1 MASAMKKPA
10 KKPTSVVTKSST
22 KTAAAKKAAPAAKAV
37 SKTATKASAKPVS
50 KAPAKTVKA
59 ATKVAAKPVAKAKPA
74 AKVVAKAAAKPTKVA
89 TKAVAKSPSKS
100 VSKPATKVAT
110 KPVVKAKAAPAKKV
124 AAAKTPIK
132 TVTKTVVKPAVKAAS
147 KATPASAA
155 KSSAKAKVVASK
167 VSEKKVLAKGV
178 KPPKVEQKSV
188 KLAQSKISSKDV
200 KSSVSKKEV
209 EVSKT
214 RATKSEPKAEPK
226 LIKETKEAAKVSAK
240 QIKEV
245 EAASAV
251 TATKKASVTTKAS
264 KAKSAVEAVPET
276 TKITETVAETAEAKP
291 AKKATRAS
299 AKTEKAPEVQE
310 IKTGSAPTVS
320 QTTDATLL
328 ASIDTSGYVL
338 PGVKV
343 PGRRGRK
350 PKEYQPENEEM
361 AALNAVE
368 RAEMKALDKAK
379 AKDRKAKEKALLKDA
394 FSADPEATAEE
405 LERRRQRL
413 KTLIKMGK
421 DRGYLTFAEINDHLP
436 ENVVDPEAI
445 EGIISTFNDMGVA
458 VYEQAPD
465 AEALLLSDNVVT
477 VASDDDEV
485 EAAAEAALSTVD
497 SDFGRTTDPVR
508 MYMREMGTV
517 ELLTREGEI
526 VIAKKIEEG
535 LKDMIQAISACPTT
549 IAEILAQ
556 ADRIASDE
564 IKVDDIVDG
573 LVDPNAE
580 TEEEKAPV
588 VAADADEDEED
599 EDEDEEE
606 EEEDDAGAVAAGISA
621 EQLEQLKRDSL
632 AKFAVISEN
641 FDKMRKSFEKEGYNS
656 KAYIKAQ
663 EAISNELLGIRF
675 TAKVVEKLCD
685 TLRGQVDEVRHVEKQ
700 ILDVV
705 VNRCGMPR
713 SHFIKVFPGNETNL
727 NWIDGEVNA
736 GHSYSAV
743 LGRNVPTVQQLQ
755 QKLIDLQ
762 ARVVLPLPD
771 LRGINKK
778 MSAGEM
784 KARKAKRE
792 MTEANLRLV
801 ISIAKKYTNRGLQ
814 FLDLIQEG
822 NIGLMKAVDK
832 FEYRRGYKFSTYATW
847 WIRQAITRSIADQAR
862 TIRIPV
868 HMIETINK
876 MNRISRQILQETGA
890 EPDPA
895 TLAIKMEMPEDKIR
909 KIMKI
914 AKEPISMETPI
925 GDDDDSHLGDFIE
938 DNHTLAPADAALHAS
953 MRNVVKDVLDSLTP
967 REAKVLRMRFG
978 VEMSTDHTL
987 EEVGKQFDVTRERI
1001 RQIEAKA
1008 LRKLRHPS
1016 RSDKLKSF
1024 LEGN

>member
-1 MASAMKKPA
+1 M
-10 KKPTSVVTKSST
+10 
-22 KTAAAKKAAPAAKAV
+22 
-37 SKTATKASAKPVS
+37 
-50 KAPAKTVKA
+50 
-59 ATKVAAKPVAKAKPA
+59 
-74 AKVVAKAAAKPTKVA
+74 
-89 TKAVAKSPSKS
+89 
-100 VSKPATKVAT
+100 
-110 KPVVKAKAAPAKKV
+110 
-124 AAAKTPIK
+124 
-132 TVTKTVVKPAVKAAS
+132 
-147 KATPASAA
+147 
-155 KSSAKAKVVASK
+155 SAKADNS
-167 VSEKKVLAKGV
+167 
-178 KPPKVEQKSV
+178 Q
-188 KLAQSKISSKDV
+188 D
-200 KSSVSKKEV
+200 
-209 EVSKT
+209 
-214 RATKSEPKAEPK
+214 KAE
-226 LIKETKEAAKVSAK
+226 AR
-240 QIKEV
+240 
-245 EAASAV
+245 
-251 TATKKASVTTKAS
+251 
-264 KAKSAVEAVPET
+264 
-276 TKITETVAETAEAKP
+276 VAGV
-291 AKKATRAS
+291 
-299 AKTEKAPEVQE
+299 AP
-310 IKTGSAPTVS
+310 VS
-320 QTTDATLL
+320 QTTDAEAL
-328 ASIDTSGYVL
+328 AAIDTSGYVL
-338 PGVKV
+338 PAVKV

-350 PKEYQPENEEM
+350 PKEFTPENDEV

-368 RAEMKALDKAK
+368 RAELKAVDKAK

-394 FSADPEATAEE
+394 FSSDTEASEE
-405 LERRRQRL
+405 EIELRRNKL
-413 KTLIKMGK
+413 KALIKSGK
-421 DRGYLTFAEINDHLP
+421 ERGFLTYSEINDHLP
-436 ENVVDPEAI
+436 DNIVDPEAI
-445 EGIISTFNDMGVA
+445 EGIIGTFNDMGIA
-458 VYEQAPD
+458 VYEHAPD
-465 AEALLLSDNVVT
+465 AETLLLSDNVATVT
-477 VASDDDEV
+477 SDDEA

-508 MYMREMGTV
+508 MYMREMGSV

-526 VIAKKIEEG
+526 EIAKRIEDG
-535 LKDMIQAISACPTT
+535 LRDMIQAISACPVT
-549 IAEILAQ
+549 IAEIIDASH
-556 ADRIASDE
+556 RIEKDE
-564 IKVDDIVDG
+564 IKIDEIVDG
-573 LVDPNAE
+573 MVDSDNAE
-580 TEEEKAPV
+580 ETSPTAVAP
-588 VAADADEDEED
+588 ASDGDED

-606 EEEDDAGAVAAGISA
+606 EDEEEEEEGGASSGAAGYSA
-621 EQLEQLKRDSL
+621 EQLEQLKTSAL
-632 AKFAVISEN
+632 EKFSMIEQQ
-641 FDKMRKSFEKEGYNS
+641 FDKMRKAYEKQGYNS
-656 KAYIKAQ
+656 DGYIKAQ

-685 TLRGQVDEVRHVEKQ
+685 TLRGQVDEVRHIEKQ
-700 ILDVV
+700 ILDVA

-713 SHFIKVFPGNETNL
+713 AHFIKVFPGNETNL
-727 NWIDGEVNA
+727 DWVDGEVNA
-736 GHSYSAV
+736 GHAYSAI
-743 LGRNVPTVQQLQ
+743 LGRNIPTIKELQ
-755 QKLIDLQ
+755 QRLIDLQ

-771 LRGINKK
+771 LRNINRQ
-778 MSAGEM
+778 MAAGEM

-938 DNHTLAPADAALHAS
+938 DNNTLAPSDAALHAS
-953 MRNVVKDVLDSLTP
+953 MRGVVKDVLDSLTP

-978 VEMSTDHTL
+978 IEMSTDHTL

-1024 LEGN
+1024 LEGS